1 MGGWRDHQSAR
12 ERDVEIEGSRARG
25 EREREEWCEVGDE
38 TRRDGGGEG
47 KGDLAFFRFPFF
59 FLLSPF
65 FFTEKS
71 VGLVWLVCLRVRLPA
86 ARRAV
91 GGSWMGAVAVRLYY
105 YWSQSLAFVAAA
117 DLRVDA
123 PRAVVRMEWGPRG
136 SERRESEAA
145 GEGNLGGSG
154 G

>member
-1 MGGWRDHQSAR
+1 MERPPERAR
-12 ERDVEIEGSRARG
+12 ERCGDRGLEGEGG
-25 EREREEWCEVGDE
+25 ERERERNGARWE
-38 TRRDGGGEG
+38 TRRDETGEERG
-47 KGDLAFFRFPFF
+47 RGTSLFFAFPFF

-123 PRAVVRMEWGPRG
+123 PRAVVRMGWGPRG